1 MWRRTRMK
9 TRFYFILLASACAVS
24 ASEGGLS
31 WGDALARSFKIFD
44 AERDHADN
52 PYVQEISLRMRSQ
65 YQWGYVD
72 PAGGAGRVKGA
83 SAGAGRRGNDEW
95 RRFRI
100 GVQAKVLRHFTL
112 LSDWDIGGLNGRYK
126 YSDGR
131 WERGRSQ
138 AAVYELYVQGN
149 FKPVTFTLGK
159 SKPAFIGEY
168 RISDSKLPTIERSDL
183 VNQLAPEALYGISF
197 ANSDA
202 ADKWGW
208 LLGAWLNGQH
218 DNLWLE
224 PAFRTDTSVMAG
236 VSVSY
241 SFKEQSRVY
250 LDWMHS
256 FVNGSSSN
264 ELVSYEGPGARDV
277 VAFTW
282 EAKRDNFGFMA
293 EAMADFNVTASTGRR
308 ENAEKVGGISFI
320 PTYRISSRMEAVFR
334 YALAIG
340 SNAVESGGRYS
351 STNSTYSSTCD
362 LTQSFYFGVNFYLDP
377 EKTDRARIMLGA
389 EYTHASGRDAMG
401 ERGFT
406 GWQYSAA
413 LRSNF

>member
-1 MWRRTRMK
+1 MWWRMMMK
-9 TRFYFILLASACAVS
+9 APFYFILLASACAVS
-24 ASEGGLS
+24 ASEGGLR
-31 WGDALARSFKIFD
+31 WGNALARSFKIFD
-44 AERDHADN
+44 AGRDHADN
-52 PYVQEISLRMRSQ
+52 PYVQEMSLRMRPQ

-72 PAGGAGRVKGA
+72 PVGGAGRVKGA
-83 SAGAGRRGNDEW
+83 SAGEGRRGNDEW

-100 GVQAKVLRHFTL
+100 GVQAKVLRYFTL

-131 WERGRSQ
+131 WTRSRSQ

-149 FKPVTFTLGK
+149 FKPITFTLGK

-197 ANSDA
+197 TNSDA
-202 ADKWGW
+202 DAKWGW
-208 LLGAWLNGQH
+208 LLGAWFNGQH

-224 PAFRTDTSVMAG
+224 PAFRTDTNAMVG
-236 VSVSY
+236 VSISR
-241 SFKEQSRVY
+241 SFGEQSRAY

-256 FVNGSSSN
+256 FVDENCT
-264 ELVSYEGPGARDV
+264 EEAASYEGPGAQDV

-282 EAKRDNFGFMA
+282 EVKRGKFGSMA
-293 EAMADFNVTASTGRR
+293 EAMAGFNVTTSAGKR
-308 ENAEKVGGISFI
+308 ENSENVCGVSLI
-320 PTYRISSRMEAVFR
+320 PTYRISPRVEAVFR

-340 SNAVESGGRYS
+340 SNAVESGSRYA
-351 STNSTYSSTCD
+351 STNSAYSSTCD
-362 LTQSFYFGVNFYLDP
+362 LSQSFYFGLNFYLNP

-389 EYTHASGRDAMG
+389 EYTHASGHDAMG

-406 GWQYSAA
+406 GWQYAVA
-413 LRSNF
+413 IRANF

>member
-1 MWRRTRMK
+1 MMK
-9 TRFYFILLASACAVS
+9 KRFYFILLTSACAVS
-24 ASEGGLS
+24 ASEGELN
-31 WGDALARSFKIFD
+31 WGDVLARSFKIFD
-44 AERDHADN
+44 VERDRVDN
-52 PYVQEISLRMRSQ
+52 PYVQEISLRMRTQ

-100 GVQAKVLRHFTL
+100 GVQARVLRHFTL

-131 WERGRSQ
+131 WERARSQ

-208 LLGAWLNGQH
+208 LVGAWVNGQH
-218 DNLWLE
+218 VKLWLE
-224 PAFRTDTSVMAG
+224 PAFRTDTSVMTG
-236 VSVSY
+236 VSISR
-241 SFKEQSRVY
+241 SLKEQSRVY

-256 FVNGSSSN
+256 FMDGSCT
-264 ELVSYEGPGARDV
+264 EGFAPYEGPGARDV
-277 VAFTW
+277 VALTW
-282 EAKRDNFGFMA
+282 EAQRGKFGFMA
-293 EAMADFNVTASTGRR
+293 EAMAGFDVMASTGRR
-308 ENAEKVGGISFI
+308 ENAENVGGISLI
-320 PTYRISSRMEAVFR
+320 PTYRISPHVETVFR

-340 SNAVESGGRYS
+340 SNAVENGGHYAS
-351 STNSTYSSTCD
+351 INSAYSSTCD
-362 LTQSFYFGVNFYLDP
+362 LSQSFYFGVNFYLNP
-377 EKTDRARIMLGA
+377 ENTDRARIMLGA
-389 EYTHASGRDAMG
+389 EYTHASGRDSSG

-406 GWQYSAA
+406 GWQYYAA

>member
-1 MWRRTRMK
+1 MMK
-9 TRFYFILLASACAVS
+9 KRFYFILLASACAVS
-24 ASEGGLS
+24 ASEGELN
-31 WGDALARSFKIFD
+31 WGDVLARSFKIFD
-44 AERDHADN
+44 VERDRVDN
-52 PYVQEISLRMRSQ
+52 PYVQEISLRMRTQ

-197 ANSDA
+197 KNSDA
-202 ADKWGW
+202 DAKWGW

-224 PAFRTDTSVMAG
+224 PAFRTDTSVMTG

-241 SFKEQSRVY
+241 SLEEQSRVY

-256 FVNGSSSN
+256 FMNRSSSN
-264 ELVSYEGPGARDV
+264 EFVSYEGPGARDV
-277 VAFTW
+277 VALTW
-282 EAKRDNFGFMA
+282 EAKRGKFGFMA
-293 EAMADFNVTASTGRR
+293 EAMAGFNVTASTGRR
-308 ENAEKVGGISFI
+308 ENAENVGGISFI
-320 PTYRISSRMEAVFR
+320 PTYRISPRVEAVFR

-340 SNAVESGGRYS
+340 SNAVENGGHYAS
-351 STNSTYSSTCD
+351 INSAYSSTCD
-362 LTQSFYFGVNFYLDP
+362 LSQSFYFGVNFYLNP
-377 EKTDRARIMLGA
+377 ENTDRARIMLGA
-389 EYTHASGRDAMG
+389 EYTHASGRDSSG

-406 GWQYSAA
+406 GWQYYAA

>member
-1 MWRRTRMK
+1 MWWRTMMK
-9 TRFYFILLASACAVS
+9 IRFYFILLASTCAVS
-24 ASEGGLS
+24 ASEGEFN
-31 WGDALARSFKIFD
+31 WGDVLARSFKIFD

-52 PYVQEISLRMRSQ
+52 PYVQEISFRMRPQ

-83 SAGAGRRGNDEW
+83 SAGTGKRGNDEW

-112 LSDWDIGGLNGRYK
+112 FSDWDIGGLDGRYK

-149 FKPVTFTLGK
+149 FKSVTFTLGK

-197 ANSDA
+197 TNSDA
-202 ADKWGW
+202 TDKWGW
-208 LLGAWLNGQH
+208 LLGAWVNGQH

-224 PAFRTDTSVMAG
+224 PAFHTDTSVMTG
-236 VSVSY
+236 VSISR
-241 SFKEQSRVY
+241 SLKEQSRVY

-256 FVNGSSSN
+256 FMNRSSSN
-264 ELVSYEGPGARDV
+264 GFVSYEGPGARDV
-277 VAFTW
+277 VVLTW
-282 EAKRDNFGFMA
+282 ETKRGKFGFMA
-293 EAMADFNVTASTGRR
+293 EAMAGFNVTTSTGKR
-308 ENAEKVGGISFI
+308 ENSENVCGISLI
-320 PTYRISSRMEAVFR
+320 PTYRISPRVEAVFR

-340 SNAVESGGRYS
+340 SDAVESGSRYAP
-351 STNSTYSSTCD
+351 TNSAYASTCD
-362 LTQSFYFGVNFYLDP
+362 LSRSFYFGVIFYLDP

-389 EYTHASGRDAMG
+389 EYTHASGCDAMG

-406 GWQYSAA
+406 GWQYSASI
-413 LRSNF
+413 RTNF